1 MKPLLGATEMTT
13 RTAMT
18 KKANALVVPTSTP
31 RWYLILTFHVKDKR
45 SVSPC
50 NQFLIMRWLKTGG
63 EMHYLPLSKLQ
74 QRHTEV
80 VDNTPAVFLPT
91 KILELTCKVFSY
103 GVEIILPCILFI
115 SWCTEED
122 VKVFHKDFQK
132 KTINHVLMTS
142 RMFQLFLQLGW
153 YETEV

>member
-1 MKPLLGATEMTT
+1 
-13 RTAMT
+13 
-18 KKANALVVPTSTP
+18 
-31 RWYLILTFHVKDKR
+31 
-45 SVSPC
+45 
-50 NQFLIMRWLKTGG
+50 
-63 EMHYLPLSKLQ
+63 MHYLPLSKLQ

-115 SWCTEED
+115 SWCKEED

-132 KTINHVLMTS
+132 KTINHLLMTS
-142 RMFQLFLQLGW
+142 RMFQLFLQLDW
-153 YETEV
+153 YETKVQSCDRDEVGLVFVGEPRFVYKIPVLPDLLTGNLCIKKDNYNSSQTDQTIYRLQCA

>member
-1 MKPLLGATEMTT
+1 MGRCITCRL
-13 RTAMT
+13 
-18 KKANALVVPTSTP
+18 AN
-31 RWYLILTFHVKDKR
+31 
-45 SVSPC
+45 C
-50 NQFLIMRWLKTGG
+50 N
-63 EMHYLPLSKLQ
+63 SN
-74 QRHTEV
+74 TEV
-80 VDNTPAVFLPT
+80 VDNTPAVFLPS

-132 KTINHVLMTS
+132 KNINHLLMTS

-153 YETEV
+153 YETEVSPVIVMNWVWCLLKSHDLCTKSLFSQTCLPAIFA